1 MFRVIVAGSRDIQS
15 KTFIFQKLDALLARK
30 INEGECVQ
38 IVSGTARGVDQIGEE
53 YAGNRGFACQR
64 FPADWEA
71 YGKQAGYLR
80 NYQMAQNADA
90 LVAFWDGRSPGTR
103 HMIKTAQTLHL
114 EIRVIHIPPHLQD
127 SEKGR

>member
-1 MFRVIVAGSRDIQS
+1 MFRIIVASSRDIQS
-15 KTFIFQKLDALLARK
+15 KTFIFQKLDAA
-30 INEGECVQ
+30 
-38 IVSGTARGVDQIGEE
+38 
-53 YAGNRGFACQR
+53 NRGFACQH